1 MVWLWLGVLLLHLR
15 WQLLLLPLLQLLL
28 LVSSWQQLNAVRC
41 QLCCKTNA
49 RWFHAELF
57 RTSLEIMFSEYASS
71 LSHRWPPKACKK
83 QVAQDCTQAAKDHD
97 KDNKGSK

>member
-41 QLCCKTNA
+41 QLMLQDKRA
-49 RWFHAELF
+49 LVPR
-57 RTSLEIMFSEYASS
+57 RVV
-71 LSHRWPPKACKK
+71 SHVAGDHVLRVRQLLVP
-83 QVAQDCTQAAKDHD
+83 QVAPESLQKAGCTGLYT
-97 KDNKGSK
+97 GSKRS